1 MAEEVAQNVAKL
13 QLDDVTGE
21 MVSKAELKKRQQKR
35 AKKASQEKARQE
47 KIAAAKK
54 RVRRYG
60 LPCHVRKAYLSTRL
74 PR

>member
-1 MAEEVAQNVAKL
+1 MADE
-13 QLDDVTGE
+13 D
-21 MVSKAELKKRQQKR
+21 
-35 AKKASQEKARQE
+35 EKARQE

-60 LPCHVRKAYLSTRL
+60 LPCHFRKAYLSTRL